1 MLIKIIGFL
10 PAFTSTIS
18 LIPQLVQSYRTKSVN
33 DLSIWMLWNFII
45 SSVLWLLYGMMIS
58 SYAVLVTN
66 LIMVLFSVWILA
78 LKLKYD

>member
-10 PAFTSTIS
+10 AAFTSTIS